1 MRWLVTGAEGQLGR
15 CLVSQI
21 EAGSEDVVVGALSRA
36 KLDVSDKGQVQH
48 LQETVLGEVD
58 VVVNAA
64 ALTAVDLCETQSAQ
78 AFAVNAEGPA
88 FLGQACREAGASMI
102 HVSTDYVFD
111 GNALTPYSEEH
122 PRNPQSVYG
131 QSKAEGEVR
140 LLELMPE
147 ALVVR
152 TSWLFG
158 PGRNF
163 VVAIRDQAEKRR
175 RGEVSGP
182 LRVVDDQQGTPT
194 YAGDLAEGL
203 RRLGRLLREAEKT
216 DEGGV
221 ARGAGALS
229 GVMHLSNSGQTSW
242 FSFARE
248 ILDRSGFS
256 EVAIEPSETADL
268 NLPAPRPSYSV
279 LDCRR
284 AQRLG
289 IQLRSWQAALAAYLE
304 TEWGEAALGRRP

>member
-15 CLVSQI
+15 CLVSQLQ
-21 EAGSEDVVVGALSRA
+21 AGSEDVLAGAFSRGS
-36 KLDVSDKGQVQH
+36 LDVSDKGQVQH
-48 LQETVLGEVD
+48 LRETVLGEVD
-58 VVVNAA
+58 IVVNAA
-64 ALTAVDLCETQSAQ
+64 AVTAVDRCETESAQ

-88 FLGQACREAGASMI
+88 FLGEACRDTGTRMI

-111 GNALTPYSEEH
+111 GNASRPYSEEH
-122 PRNPQSVYG
+122 PRSPRSVYG
-131 QSKAEGEVR
+131 RSKAEGEVR

-163 VVAIRDQAEKRR
+163 VVSIRVQAEKRQ

-182 LRVVDDQQGTPT
+182 LRVVDDQHGTPT
-194 YAGDLAEGL
+194 YAGDLADGL
-203 RRLGRLLREAEKT
+203 RQLGRQLGGGEKLKG
-216 DEGGV
+216 DRVVSEN
-221 ARGAGALS
+221 RPPAGL
-229 GVMHLSNSGQTSW
+229 MHLCNSGQASW

-248 ILDRSGFS
+248 ILDQSGFS
-256 EVAIEPSETADL
+256 QVGIEPSETADL

-279 LDCRR
+279 LDCAR
-284 AQRLG
+284 AESLG
-289 IQLRSWQAALAAYLE
+289 IRLRSWQAALAAYLG
-304 TEWGEAALGRRP
+304 TEWGEAPLGGRS